1 MAKQEREF
9 PFTAS
14 FCFPVFTGE
23 GMKALEAAELVPRS
37 PALGVPH
44 AEQGQEIQRFS
55 VLRNPN
61 HPVKGGIQR
70 IQAKARFGNRY
81 KSRR

>member
-9 PFTAS
+9 PFIAS
-14 FCFPVFTGE
+14 FCCFVFTVE
-23 GMKALEAAELVPRS
+23 GMKALEAEELVLRS

-44 AEQGQEIQRFS
+44 TEPGQEIQRFN
-55 VLRNPN
+55 VLGNPN

-70 IQAKARFGNRY
+70 IQAKARFGN
-81 KSRR
+81 